1 MHEPVH
7 LSANECL
14 NSRNNSGLGVL
25 TYLNTK
31 AGVVPKSGGQ
41 SAEVKDSLNPFFYSC
56 QFILIALELLKKAS
70 SNLFLM

>member
-41 SAEVKDSLNPFFYSC
+41 KC
-56 QFILIALELLKKAS
+56 
-70 SNLFLM
+70 